1 MNAAGT
7 SKQPQG
13 VPTYEDLM
21 LPLLLGAQDG
31 ESHRVRDLAGKVA
44 DYFSLPEQLRD
55 ETLPDGRNRLI
66 HRMEWART
74 YLKKAGLV
82 DYPGRGLFRITQRGQ
97 SVLRE
102 KPTRIDSRFLR
113 RYPEFVQFKS
123 SASQEGEASSS
134 TGAQPVDPE
143 EALENGYQALRE
155 EVESELL
162 QKLKA
167 ASPSF
172 FESAVVDLLLKMGY
186 GGSRK
191 EAGRAIGRAGD
202 EGIDGV
208 IDEDALGLD
217 VVYIQAKRWADKPVG
232 RQEIQ
237 QFVGALQGKRARKG
251 IFITTS
257 VFAQTARDYVRT
269 IENRVVLIDG
279 SALASLLFDYGIGVS
294 EAKRYTV
301 KRIDSDYF
309 EE

>member
-1 MNAAGT
+1 
-7 SKQPQG
+7 
-13 VPTYEDLM
+13 M
-21 LPLLLGAQDG
+21 LPLLLSAVDG
-31 ESHRVRDLAGKVA
+31 QPHRVRDLANKVA
-44 DYFSLPEQLRD
+44 DYFSLPGGLRD

-82 DYPGRGLFRITQRGQ
+82 DYPGRGLFKITERGL
-97 SVLRE
+97 SVLKE
-102 KPTRIDSRFLR
+102 KPGRIDSKFLR

-123 SASQEGEASSS
+123 SETQEGGTAGSS
-134 TGAQPVDPE
+134 GAQPIDPE
-143 EALENGYQALRE
+143 EAMETGYQALRD

-172 FESAVVDLLLKMGY
+172 FENAVVDLLLKMGY
-186 GGSRK
+186 GGSRR

-232 RQEIQ
+232 RQDIQ

-257 VFAQTARDYVRT
+257 VFAQTARDYVKA
-269 IENRVVLIDG
+269 IDNKVVLIDG
-279 SALASLLFDYGIGVS
+279 PALAALLFDYGVGVS
-294 EAKRYTV
+294 EAKRYTI